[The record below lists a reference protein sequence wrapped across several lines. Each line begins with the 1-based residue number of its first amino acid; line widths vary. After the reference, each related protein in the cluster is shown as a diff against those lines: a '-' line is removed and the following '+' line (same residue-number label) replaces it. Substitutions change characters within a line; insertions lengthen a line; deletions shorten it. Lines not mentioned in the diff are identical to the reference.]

1 MAQVL
6 VSGAAMGRGAWEQ
19 LNSHSPPHSP
29 ELLTVGISSM
39 QHPQGTRLLNTL
51 QLLFQASSEPE
62 LECIVVL
69 VCLSNSELEWLSQ
82 VAANISDLFRGHIEA
97 QQLLVVHGHLGDPPL
112 PEDLDEAHPPS
123 PRKGLHNQQK
133 RDLALL
139 MNLATNFSEYFLLL
153 EDQVSLISKFISTIY
168 WVLLAW
174 KNLPWVILDFSN
186 LSLSGKVF
194 HTSDLPRLT
203 SLFRLFQKDTP
214 MHLLLSEFRLLLAQ
228 PMPIHFSSLVLDQT
242 HSELEDFCFPG
253 KKKRVFGE
261 PDNPTAS
268 IITDML
274 TISDNVPQY
283 AYTLNK
289 ECNSTFNPMKGNHL
303 TVILERPH
311 KVIRI
316 EVLTGSNKPR
326 QYHLEQGQ
334 VELGFYPL
342 EDFKGCARYTL
353 LQPLVDGHLDQIV
366 SYEEASAEQLSCIR
380 LLVLAPQESWLLIRQ
395 IKVWTSKYEEEKL

>member
-1 MAQVL
+1 
-6 VSGAAMGRGAWEQ
+6 MGRGAWEQ

-97 QQLLVVHGHLGDPPL
+97 QQLLVVHGHLGGPPL

-153 EDQVSLISKFISTIY
+153 EDQVSLISKFISTNY

-194 HTSDLPRLT
+194 HTSDLPHLN

-316 EVLTGSNKPR
+316 EVLTGSNK
-326 QYHLEQGQ
+326 QGSTSWS
-334 VELGFYPL
+334 
-342 EDFKGCARYTL
+342 KGRW
-353 LQPLVDGHLDQIV
+353 
-366 SYEEASAEQLSCIR
+366 
-380 LLVLAPQESWLLIRQ
+380 SWAFTPWRI
-395 IKVWTSKYEEEKL
+395 SKAVPAIPCWDHW